1 MKHWMI
7 IGTLTLLCAC
17 TPETGPEQETKET
30 ATASSEQASAPASS
44 KNAKEVSATNASP
57 ALADYCNNR
66 YAYCLSYPKD
76 LMLPQP
82 ESGNGDGRIF
92 TDKSGKEVLR
102 VYGTSA
108 LDMDGNPTTL
118 KAQYQ
123 SELQQAGRKITYK
136 TEGKGFYVISGYEN
150 GHLFYQKTISNSE
163 GFCYAILTYSEHE
176 RSTYD
181 PLCAQLFRSFK

>member
-7 IGTLTLLCAC
+7 IGALALLCC
-17 TPETGPEQETKET
+17 CKPETSPEQKTGET
-30 ATASSEQASAPASS
+30 ATATGTEQAGAAAAGKKAERSPT
-44 KNAKEVSATNASP
+44 KASP

-76 LMLPQP
+76 LVPQP

-92 TDKSGKEVLR
+92 TDKNGKEVLR
-102 VYGTSA
+102 VYGTAA

-123 SELQQAGRKITYK
+123 SELKQPGRKITYK

-163 GFCYAILTYSEHE
+163 GFCYAILTYSEDQ

-181 PLCAQLFRSFK
+181 PLCAQLFGSFK